1 MKVFGC
7 GLNSSGDRV
16 QKKAVLG
23 QGKNDASGSIKG
35 EEFLEYLGEYLQ
47 EGVCS
52 LQVLTSKSTP

>member
-23 QGKNDASGSIKG
+23 HGNNDASGSIKG

-47 EGVCS
+47 GVCS